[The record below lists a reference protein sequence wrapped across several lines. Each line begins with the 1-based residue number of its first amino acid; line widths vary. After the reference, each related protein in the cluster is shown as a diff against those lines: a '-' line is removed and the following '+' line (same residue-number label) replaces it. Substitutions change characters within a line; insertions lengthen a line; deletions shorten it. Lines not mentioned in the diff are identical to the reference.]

1 MNNFFLNLSRII
13 QSYTLGQRI
22 VITTVLVGM
31 ISSLIS
37 LVVWASKPEYVALY
51 TNVDPSMGSKM
62 VNDLNSS
69 SVDYKLENGGKTIL
83 VPNSIAAEWRM
94 RFAESGYIG
103 DVVAGYE
110 IFDDNDMGM
119 TDSRQKLNMKRA
131 LEGELMRTI
140 NQFPNVQNSRV
151 HLTIPQSR
159 LFQKDGGGKA
169 SVVLY
174 LSPGTYLDREQ
185 IKGISAL
192 VANSVEGIDPRG
204 VVVVDTKGN
213 MLSEASSDGDT
224 NSNSQQDMQI
234 AAEARIQ
241 AKIQDLLDNAVG
253 YNNSKVQVAV
263 KMDFNIDEKTSEK
276 YTRLEDP
283 ISQETITEET
293 FNDSGSTLSSKT
305 NSVANYEMDKE
316 IIRQVKPVGTI
327 DSVSVAALIN
337 VKYKVDR
344 DENENPVPSEIEGK
358 FKKEVVERN
367 DEEIAKLEQLIRA
380 AAGGSIA
387 NVVVNEIE
395 FDNVNEE
402 IADLEIAA
410 MLDASSGYLPGG
422 ENFSGVVV
430 PFIFIGLGVVL
441 MYFLL
446 NSLNNTEGNG
456 IDGVLPQAPGQL
468 SGSGDAQP
476 AAQFVENATEALEG
490 INPQTN
496 EQAPAQIPGNPTV
509 AAVNYSKSSPEEAA
523 KIIRAWVN
531 QN

>member
-13 QSYTLGQRI
+13 QSYTIGQRI
-22 VITTVLVGM
+22 VISTVLVGM
-31 ISSLIS
+31 VSALIS
-37 LVVWASKPEYVALY
+37 LVVWASKPEFVALY
-51 TNVDPSMGSKM
+51 TNVEPSMGSKM
-62 VNDLNSS
+62 VNDLNAASI
-69 SVDYKLENGGKTIL
+69 DYKLENGGKTIL
-83 VPNSIAAEWRM
+83 VPNSVADEWRM

-110 IFDDNDMGM
+110 IFDNNDMGM

-159 LFQKDGGGKA
+159 LFQKEDGGKA

-192 VANSVEGIDPRG
+192 VANSVEGIDPRS
-204 VVVVDTKGN
+204 VVIVDTKGN
-213 MLSEASSDGDT
+213 MLSESISEDGST
-224 NSNSQQDMQI
+224 SNSQQDMQI

-253 YNNSKVQVAV
+253 YNNSKVQVSV
-263 KMDFNIDEKTSEK
+263 KMDFSIDEESRES
-276 YTRLEDP
+276 YDRVGDP
-283 ISQETITEET
+283 ISEEIITEET
-293 FNDSGSTLSSKT
+293 LNDSGAILNTKSNT
-305 NSVANYEMDKE
+305 VANYEMNKTVT
-316 IIRQVKPVGTI
+316 RKVKPVGII

-337 VKYKVDR
+337 VKYEIDR
-344 DENENPVPSEIEGK
+344 ENGEPVQSEIKGK
-358 FKKEVVERN
+358 FKTSPRTRDQ
-367 DEEIAKLEQLIRA
+367 DEIDKIRELIQA

-387 NVVVNEIE
+387 NVVVNEIQ
-395 FDNVNEE
+395 FDNVNEQ
-402 IADLEIAA
+402 IADLEIAEMVNEQNSWKSSKNLNNYA
-410 MLDASSGYLPGG
+410 TVIFMLLG
-422 ENFSGVVV
+422 F
-430 PFIFIGLGVVL
+430 GL
-441 MYFLL
+441 MFLL
-446 NSLNNTEGNG
+446 LRSLNNTDGNG
-456 IDGVLPQAPGQL
+456 IDGILPQTPGQL
-468 SGSGDAQP
+468 AGSGDSEP

-496 EQAPAQIPGNPTV
+496 DQAPAQIPGNPTV
-509 AAVNYSKSSPEEAA
+509 AAVNYSKTSPEEAA

-531 QN
+531 QS

>member
-13 QSYTLGQRI
+13 QSYTIGQRI
-22 VITTVLVGM
+22 VISTVLVGM
-31 ISSLIS
+31 VSALIS

-51 TNVDPSMGSKM
+51 TNVEPSMGSKM
-62 VNDLNSS
+62 VNDLNSAS
-69 SVDYKLENGGKTIL
+69 IDYKLENGGKTIL
-83 VPNSIAAEWRM
+83 VPNSVADEWRM

-110 IFDDNDMGM
+110 IFDNNDMGM

-159 LFQKDGGGKA
+159 LFQKEDGGKA

-192 VANSVEGIDPRG
+192 VANSVEGIDPRS
-204 VVVVDTKGN
+204 VVIVDTKGN
-213 MLSEASSDGDT
+213 MLSESISEDGST
-224 NSNSQQDMQI
+224 SNSQQDMQI

-253 YNNSKVQVAV
+253 YNNSKVQVSV
-263 KMDFNIDEKTSEK
+263 KMDFSIDEESRES
-276 YTRLEDP
+276 YDRVGDP
-283 ISQETITEET
+283 ISEEIITEET
-293 FNDSGSTLSSKT
+293 LNDSGAILNTKSNT
-305 NSVANYEMDKE
+305 VANYEMNKT
-316 IIRQVKPVGTI
+316 ITRKVKPVGII
-327 DSVSVAALIN
+327 DSVSVADLIN
-337 VKYKVDR
+337 VKYEIDR
-344 DENENPVPSEIEGK
+344 ENGEPVPSEIKGK
-358 FKKEVVERN
+358 FKTIPLTRDQ
-367 DEEIAKLEQLIRA
+367 DEIDKIRELIQA

-387 NVVVNEIE
+387 NVVVNEIK
-395 FDNVNEE
+395 FDNVNEQ
-402 IADLEIAA
+402 IADLEIAEMVNEQNSWNSSKNVNNYA
-410 MLDASSGYLPGG
+410 TVIFMLLG
-422 ENFSGVVV
+422 F
-430 PFIFIGLGVVL
+430 GL
-441 MYFLL
+441 MFLL
-446 NSLNNTEGNG
+446 LRSLNNTEGNG
-456 IDGVLPQAPGQL
+456 IDGILPQAPGQL
-468 SGSGDAQP
+468 AGSGDSEP

-496 EQAPAQIPGNPTV
+496 DQAPAQIPGNPTV
-509 AAVNYSKSSPEEAA
+509 AAVNYSKTSPEEAA

-531 QN
+531 QS

>member
-22 VITTVLVGM
+22 VISTVLVGM
-31 ISSLIS
+31 VSALIS

-51 TNVDPSMGSKM
+51 TNVEPSMGSKM
-62 VNDLNSS
+62 VNDLNSAS
-69 SVDYKLENGGKTIL
+69 IDYKLENGGKTIL
-83 VPNSIAAEWRM
+83 VPNSVADEWRM

-110 IFDDNDMGM
+110 IFDNNDMGM

-159 LFQKDGGGKA
+159 LFQKDDGGKA

-192 VANSVEGIDPRG
+192 VANSVEGIDPRS
-204 VVVVDTKGN
+204 VVIVDTKGN
-213 MLSEASSDGDT
+213 MLSESISEDGSS
-224 NSNSQQDMQI
+224 SNSQQDMQI

-253 YNNSKVQVAV
+253 YNNSKVQVSV
-263 KMDFNIDEKTSEK
+263 KMDFSIDEESRES
-276 YTRLEDP
+276 YDRVVDP
-283 ISQETITEET
+283 ISEEIITEET
-293 FNDSGSTLSSKT
+293 LNDSGAILNTKSNT
-305 NSVANYEMDKE
+305 VANYEMNKT
-316 IIRQVKPVGTI
+316 ITKKIKPVGI
-327 DSVSVAALIN
+327 VESVSVAALIN
-337 VKYKVDR
+337 VKYKVQTD
-344 DENENPVPSEIEGK
+344 NNGPVKDQITGK
-358 FKKEVVERN
+358 FLKEVDQRSE
-367 DEEIAKLEQLIRA
+367 DEKSSLSNLIKAAAGGDIANVSLEEIRFDDVNEKLADLEIAKLE
-380 AAGGSIA
+380 
-387 NVVVNEIE
+387 EIE
-395 FDNVNEE
+395 NSWGLAGNK
-402 IADLEIAA
+402 L
-410 MLDASSGYLPGG
+410 SGILLPSV
-422 ENFSGVVV
+422 FL
-430 PFIFIGLGVVL
+430 IFGLGL
-441 MYFLL
+441 MYMLL

-456 IDGVLPQAPGQL
+456 IDGILPQAPGQL
-468 SGSGDAQP
+468 AATGDSEP

-496 EQAPAQIPGNPTV
+496 DQAPAQIPGNPTV
-509 AAVNYSKSSPEEAA
+509 AAVNYSKTSPEEAA

-531 QN
+531 QS

>member
-13 QSYTLGQRI
+13 QSYTIGQRI
-22 VITTVLVGM
+22 VISTVLVGM
-31 ISSLIS
+31 VSALIS

-51 TNVDPSMGSKM
+51 TNVEPSMGSKM
-62 VNDLNSS
+62 VNDLNSAS
-69 SVDYKLENGGKTIL
+69 IDYKLENGGKTIL
-83 VPNSIAAEWRM
+83 VPNSVADEWRM

-103 DVVAGYE
+103 DVIAGYE
-110 IFDDNDMGM
+110 IFDNNDMGM

-159 LFQKDGGGKA
+159 LFQKEDGGKA

-192 VANSVEGIDPRG
+192 VANSVEGIDPRS
-204 VVVVDTKGN
+204 VVIVDTKGN
-213 MLSEASSDGDT
+213 MLSESISEDGST
-224 NSNSQQDMQI
+224 SNSQQDTQI

-253 YNNSKVQVAV
+253 YNNSKVQVSV
-263 KMDFNIDEKTSEK
+263 KMDFSIDEESRES
-276 YTRLEDP
+276 YDRVGDP
-283 ISQETITEET
+283 ISEEIITEET
-293 FNDSGSTLSSKT
+293 LNDSGAILNTKSNT
-305 NSVANYEMDKE
+305 VANYEMNKTVT
-316 IIRQVKPVGTI
+316 RKVKPVGII

-337 VKYKVDR
+337 VKYEIDR
-344 DENENPVPSEIEGK
+344 ENGEPVPSEIKGK
-358 FKKEVVERN
+358 FKTSPITRDQ
-367 DEEIAKLEQLIRA
+367 DEIDKIRELIQA

-387 NVVVNEIE
+387 NVVVNEIQ
-395 FDNVNEE
+395 FDNVNEQ
-402 IADLEIAA
+402 IADLEIAEMVNEQNRWNSSKNVNNYA
-410 MLDASSGYLPGG
+410 TVIFMLLG
-422 ENFSGVVV
+422 F
-430 PFIFIGLGVVL
+430 GL
-441 MYFLL
+441 MFLL
-446 NSLNNTEGNG
+446 LRSLNNTEGNG
-456 IDGVLPQAPGQL
+456 IDGILPQAPGQL
-468 SGSGDAQP
+468 VASGDPEP

-496 EQAPAQIPGNPTV
+496 DQAPAQIPGNPTV
-509 AAVNYSKSSPEEAA
+509 AAVNYSKTSPEEAA

-531 QN
+531 QS

>member
-13 QSYTLGQRI
+13 QSYTVGQRI
-22 VITTVLVGM
+22 VISTVLVGM
-31 ISSLIS
+31 VSALIS

-62 VNDLNSS
+62 VNDLNSAS
-69 SVDYKLENGGKTIL
+69 IDYKLENGGKTIL
-83 VPNSIAAEWRM
+83 VPNSVADEWRM

-110 IFDDNDMGM
+110 IFDNNDMGM

-159 LFQKDGGGKA
+159 LFQKDDGGKA

-192 VANSVEGIDPRG
+192 VANSVEGIDPRS
-204 VVVVDTKGN
+204 VVIVDTKGN
-213 MLSEASSDGDT
+213 MLSESISEDGST
-224 NSNSQQDMQI
+224 SNSQQDMQI

-253 YNNSKVQVAV
+253 YNNSKVQVSV
-263 KMDFNIDEKTSEK
+263 KMDFSIDEESRES
-276 YTRLEDP
+276 YDRVGDP
-283 ISQETITEET
+283 ISEEIITEET
-293 FNDSGSTLSSKT
+293 LNDSGAILNTKSNT
-305 NSVANYEMDKE
+305 VANYEMNKT
-316 IIRQVKPVGTI
+316 ITRKVKPVGII

-337 VKYKVDR
+337 VKYEIDR
-344 DENENPVPSEIEGK
+344 ENGEPVPSEIKGK
-358 FKKEVVERN
+358 FKTSPTTR
-367 DEEIAKLEQLIRA
+367 DESEINKIRELIQA

-387 NVVVNEIE
+387 SVVVNEIQ
-395 FDNVNEE
+395 FDNVNEQ
-402 IADLEIAA
+402 IADLEIAE
-410 MLDASSGYLPGG
+410 MVNEQNSWNSSKNLN
-422 ENFSGVVV
+422 NFAT
-430 PFIFIGLGVVL
+430 VL
-441 MYFLL
+441 FMAFGFGFMFLL
-446 NSLNNTEGNG
+446 LRSLNNTEGNG
-456 IDGVLPQAPGQL
+456 IDGILPQAPGQL
-468 SGSGDAQP
+468 AESGDSEP

-496 EQAPAQIPGNPTV
+496 DQAPAQIPGNPTV
-509 AAVNYSKSSPEEAA
+509 AAVNYSKTSPEEAA

-531 QN
+531 QS

>member
-22 VITTVLVGM
+22 VISTVLVGM
-31 ISSLIS
+31 VSALIS

-51 TNVDPSMGSKM
+51 TNVEPSMGSKM
-62 VNDLNSS
+62 VNDLNSAS
-69 SVDYKLENGGKTIL
+69 IDYKLENGGKTIL
-83 VPNSIAAEWRM
+83 VPNSVADEWRM

-110 IFDDNDMGM
+110 IFDNNDMGM

-159 LFQKDGGGKA
+159 LFQKEDGGKA

-192 VANSVEGIDPRG
+192 VANSVEGIDPRS
-204 VVVVDTKGN
+204 VVIVDTKGN
-213 MLSEASSDGDT
+213 MLSESISEDGST
-224 NSNSQQDMQI
+224 SNSQQDMQI

-253 YNNSKVQVAV
+253 YNNSKVQVSV
-263 KMDFNIDEKTSEK
+263 KMDFSIDEESRES
-276 YTRLEDP
+276 YDRVGDP
-283 ISQETITEET
+283 ISEEIITEET
-293 FNDSGSTLSSKT
+293 LNDSGAILNTKSNT
-305 NSVANYEMDKE
+305 VANYEMNKTVT
-316 IIRQVKPVGTI
+316 RKVKPVGII

-337 VKYKVDR
+337 VKYEIDR
-344 DENENPVPSEIEGK
+344 ENGEPVPSEIKGK
-358 FKKEVVERN
+358 FKTSPITRDQ
-367 DEEIAKLEQLIRA
+367 DEIDKIRELIQA

-387 NVVVNEIE
+387 NVVVNEIQ
-395 FDNVNEE
+395 FDNVNEQ
-402 IADLEIAA
+402 IADLEIAEMVNEQNSWNSSKNLNNYA
-410 MLDASSGYLPGG
+410 TVIFMLLG
-422 ENFSGVVV
+422 F
-430 PFIFIGLGVVL
+430 GL
-441 MYFLL
+441 MFLL
-446 NSLNNTEGNG
+446 LRSLNNTEGNG
-456 IDGVLPQAPGQL
+456 IDGILPQTPGQL
-468 SGSGDAQP
+468 AGSGDSEP

-496 EQAPAQIPGNPTV
+496 DQAPAQIPGNPTV
-509 AAVNYSKSSPEEAA
+509 AAVNYSKTSPEEAA

-531 QN
+531 QS

>member
-22 VITTVLVGM
+22 VISTVLVGM
-31 ISSLIS
+31 VSALIS

-51 TNVDPSMGSKM
+51 TNVEPSMGSKM
-62 VNDLNSS
+62 VNDLNSAS
-69 SVDYKLENGGKTIL
+69 IDYKLENGGKTIL
-83 VPNSIAAEWRM
+83 VPNSVADEWRM

-110 IFDDNDMGM
+110 IFDNNDMGM

-159 LFQKDGGGKA
+159 LFQKDDGGKA

-192 VANSVEGIDPRG
+192 VANSVEGIDPRS
-204 VVVVDTKGN
+204 VVIVDTKGN
-213 MLSEASSDGDT
+213 MLSESITEDGST
-224 NSNSQQDMQI
+224 SNSQQDMQI

-253 YNNSKVQVAV
+253 YNNSKVQVSV
-263 KMDFNIDEKTSEK
+263 KMDFSIDEESRES
-276 YTRLEDP
+276 YDRVGDP
-283 ISQETITEET
+283 ISEEIITEET
-293 FNDSGSTLSSKT
+293 LNDTGAILNTKSNT
-305 NSVANYEMDKE
+305 VANYEMNKT
-316 IIRQVKPVGTI
+316 ITRKVKPVGII

-337 VKYKVDR
+337 VKYEIDR
-344 DENENPVPSEIEGK
+344 ENGEPVPSEIKGK
-358 FKKEVVERN
+358 FKTSPITRDQ
-367 DEEIAKLEQLIRA
+367 DEIDKIRELIQA

-387 NVVVNEIE
+387 NVVVNEIQ
-395 FDNVNEE
+395 FDNVNEQ
-402 IADLEIAA
+402 IADLEIAEMVNEQNSWNSSKNVNNYA
-410 MLDASSGYLPGG
+410 TVFFMLLG
-422 ENFSGVVV
+422 F
-430 PFIFIGLGVVL
+430 GL
-441 MYFLL
+441 MFLL
-446 NSLNNTEGNG
+446 LRSLNNTEGNG
-456 IDGVLPQAPGQL
+456 IDGILPQAPGQL
-468 SGSGDAQP
+468 AASGDPEP

-496 EQAPAQIPGNPTV
+496 DQAPAQIPGNPTV
-509 AAVNYSKSSPEEAA
+509 AAVNYSKTSPEEAA
-523 KIIRAWVN
+523 KIIRAWIN
-531 QN
+531 QS

>member
-13 QSYTLGQRI
+13 QSYTIGQRI
-22 VITTVLVGM
+22 VISTVLVGM
-31 ISSLIS
+31 VSALIS

-51 TNVDPSMGSKM
+51 TNVEPSMGSKM
-62 VNDLNSS
+62 VNDLNSAS
-69 SVDYKLENGGKTIL
+69 IDYKLENGGKTIL
-83 VPNSIAAEWRM
+83 VPNSVADEWRM

-110 IFDDNDMGM
+110 IFDNNDMGM

-159 LFQKDGGGKA
+159 LFQKEDGGKA

-192 VANSVEGIDPRG
+192 VANSVEGIDPRS
-204 VVVVDTKGN
+204 VVIVDTKGN
-213 MLSEASSDGDT
+213 MLSESISEDGST
-224 NSNSQQDMQI
+224 SNSQQDMQI

-253 YNNSKVQVAV
+253 YNNSKVQVSV
-263 KMDFNIDEKTSEK
+263 KMDFSIDEESRES
-276 YTRLEDP
+276 YDRVGDP
-283 ISQETITEET
+283 ISEEIITEET
-293 FNDSGSTLSSKT
+293 LNDSGAILNTKSNT
-305 NSVANYEMDKE
+305 VANYEMNKT
-316 IIRQVKPVGTI
+316 ITRKVKPVGII

-337 VKYKVDR
+337 VKYEIDR
-344 DENENPVPSEIEGK
+344 ENGEPVPSEIKGK
-358 FKKEVVERN
+358 FKTSPTTRDQ
-367 DEEIAKLEQLIRA
+367 DEIDKIRELIQA
-380 AAGGSIA
+380 AAGGSMA
-387 NVVVNEIE
+387 TVVVNEIQ
-395 FDNVNEE
+395 FDNVNEQ
-402 IADLEIAA
+402 IADLEIAEMVNEQNSWNSSKNVNTYA
-410 MLDASSGYLPGG
+410 TVIFMLLG
-422 ENFSGVVV
+422 F
-430 PFIFIGLGVVL
+430 GL
-441 MYFLL
+441 MFLL
-446 NSLNNTEGNG
+446 LRSLNNTEGNG
-456 IDGVLPQAPGQL
+456 IDGILPQAPGQL
-468 SGSGDAQP
+468 AASGDSEP

-496 EQAPAQIPGNPTV
+496 DQAPAQIPGNPTV
-509 AAVNYSKSSPEEAA
+509 AAVNYSKTSPEEAA

-531 QN
+531 QS

>member
-22 VITTVLVGM
+22 VISTVLVGM
-31 ISSLIS
+31 VSALIS

-51 TNVDPSMGSKM
+51 TNVEPSMGSKM
-62 VNDLNSS
+62 VNDLNSAS
-69 SVDYKLENGGKTIL
+69 IDYKLENGGKTIL
-83 VPNSIAAEWRM
+83 VPNSVADEWRM

-103 DVVAGYE
+103 DVIAGYE
-110 IFDDNDMGM
+110 IFDNNDMGM

-159 LFQKDGGGKA
+159 LFQKDDGGKA

-192 VANSVEGIDPRG
+192 VANSVEGIDPRS
-204 VVVVDTKGN
+204 VVIVDTKGN
-213 MLSEASSDGDT
+213 MLSESITEDGST
-224 NSNSQQDMQI
+224 SNSQQDMQI

-253 YNNSKVQVAV
+253 YNNSKVQVSV
-263 KMDFNIDEKTSEK
+263 KMDFSIDEESRES
-276 YTRLEDP
+276 YDRVGDP
-283 ISQETITEET
+283 ISEEIITEET
-293 FNDSGSTLSSKT
+293 LNDTGAILNTKSNT
-305 NSVANYEMDKE
+305 VANYEMNKT
-316 IIRQVKPVGTI
+316 ITRKVKPVGII

-337 VKYKVDR
+337 VKYEIDR
-344 DENENPVPSEIEGK
+344 DGNGEPVPSEIKGK
-358 FKKEVVERN
+358 FKTISSPRN
-367 DEEIAKLEQLIRA
+367 EGEIEKIRELIQA
-380 AAGGSIA
+380 AAGGSMA
-387 NVVVNEIE
+387 TVVVNEIQ
-395 FDNVNEE
+395 FDNVNEQ
-402 IADLEIAA
+402 IADLEIAE
-410 MLDASSGYLPGG
+410 MVNEQSGL
-422 ENFSGVVV
+422 FSPKNVNNYVIPTV
-430 PFIFIGLGVVL
+430 FMIFGFVL
-441 MYFLL
+441 MYLL
-446 NSLNNTEGNG
+446 LKSLNNTEGNG
-456 IDGVLPQAPGQL
+456 IDGILPQAPGQL
-468 SGSGDAQP
+468 AGSGDSEP

-496 EQAPAQIPGNPTV
+496 DQAPAQIPGNPTV
-509 AAVNYSKSSPEEAA
+509 AAVNYSKTSPEEAA

-531 QN
+531 QS

>member
-13 QSYTLGQRI
+13 QSYTIGQRI
-22 VITTVLVGM
+22 VISTVLVGM
-31 ISSLIS
+31 VSALIS

-51 TNVDPSMGSKM
+51 TNVEPSMGSKM
-62 VNDLNSS
+62 VNDLNSAS
-69 SVDYKLENGGKTIL
+69 IDYKLENGGKTIL
-83 VPNSIAAEWRM
+83 VPNSVADEWRM

-110 IFDDNDMGM
+110 IFDNNDMGM

-159 LFQKDGGGKA
+159 LFQKEDGGKA

-192 VANSVEGIDPRG
+192 VANSVEGIDPRS
-204 VVVVDTKGN
+204 VVIVDTKGN
-213 MLSEASSDGDT
+213 MLSESISEDGST
-224 NSNSQQDMQI
+224 SNSQQDMQI

-253 YNNSKVQVAV
+253 YNNSKVQVSV
-263 KMDFNIDEKTSEK
+263 KMDFSIDEESRES
-276 YTRLEDP
+276 YDRVVDP
-283 ISQETITEET
+283 ISEEIITEET
-293 FNDSGSTLSSKT
+293 LNDSGAILNTKSNT
-305 NSVANYEMDKE
+305 VANYEMNKT
-316 IIRQVKPVGTI
+316 ITRKVKPVGII

-337 VKYKVDR
+337 VKYEIDR
-344 DENENPVPSEIEGK
+344 ENGEPVPSEIKGK
-358 FKKEVVERN
+358 FKTSPTTRDQ
-367 DEEIAKLEQLIRA
+367 DEIDKIRELIQA
-380 AAGGSIA
+380 AAGGSMA
-387 NVVVNEIE
+387 TVVVNEIQ
-395 FDNVNEE
+395 FDNVNEQ
-402 IADLEIAA
+402 IADLEIAEMVNEQNSWKSPKNLNNYA
-410 MLDASSGYLPGG
+410 TVIFMLLG
-422 ENFSGVVV
+422 F
-430 PFIFIGLGVVL
+430 GL
-441 MYFLL
+441 MFLL
-446 NSLNNTEGNG
+446 LRSLNNTEGNG
-456 IDGVLPQAPGQL
+456 IDGILPQAPGQL
-468 SGSGDAQP
+468 AASGDSEP

-496 EQAPAQIPGNPTV
+496 DQAPAQIPGNPTV
-509 AAVNYSKSSPEEAA
+509 AAVNYSKTSPEEAA

-531 QN
+531 QS

>member
-13 QSYTLGQRI
+13 QSYTIGQRI
-22 VITTVLVGM
+22 VISTVLVGM
-31 ISSLIS
+31 VSALIS

-51 TNVDPSMGSKM
+51 TNVEPSMGSKM
-62 VNDLNSS
+62 VNDLNAASI
-69 SVDYKLENGGKTIL
+69 DYKLENGGKTIL
-83 VPNSIAAEWRM
+83 VPNSVADEWRM

-110 IFDDNDMGM
+110 IFDNNDMGM

-159 LFQKDGGGKA
+159 LFQKEDGGKA

-192 VANSVEGIDPRG
+192 VANSVEGIDPRS
-204 VVVVDTKGN
+204 VVIVDTKGN
-213 MLSEASSDGDT
+213 MLSESISENGST
-224 NSNSQQDMQI
+224 SNSQQDMQI

-253 YNNSKVQVAV
+253 YNNSRVQVSV
-263 KMDFNIDEKTSEK
+263 IMDFQIDEKSEET
-276 YTRLEDP
+276 YQRVADP
-283 ISQETITEET
+283 ISEEIITEET
-293 FNDSGSTLSSKT
+293 LNDSGNVLNTKSNT
-305 NSVANYEMDKE
+305 VANYEMNKT
-316 IIRQVKPVGTI
+316 ITRVVKPVGIIET
-327 DSVSVAALIN
+327 VNVAALIN
-337 VKYKVDR
+337 KKFQIEIGDDDLPVKDESTGRFIKTPSDR
-344 DENENPVPSEIEGK
+344 SE
-358 FKKEVVERN
+358 
-367 DEEIAKLEQLIRA
+367 EEKISLANLIKA
-380 AAGGSIA
+380 AAGGEIA
-387 NVVVNEIE
+387 TVSLEEIE
-395 FDNVNEE
+395 FDDVNEK
-402 IADLEIAA
+402 IADIEIAA
-410 MLDASSGYLPGG
+410 LQNEEDKLLSQK
-422 ENFSGVVV
+422 NFSNIYA
-430 PFIFIGLGVVL
+430 PILGLFLAFGL

-446 NSLNNTEGNG
+446 KSLNNTELNG
-456 IDGVLPQAPGQL
+456 IDGVLPQTPDQL
-468 SGSGDAQP
+468 AASGDSEP

-496 EQAPAQIPGNPTV
+496 DQAPAQIPGNPTV
-509 AAVNYSKSSPEEAA
+509 AAVNYSKTSPEEAA

-531 QN
+531 QS